1 MCKPANLLPW
11 AQVVDKCL
19 FLAIYEVEAPQV
31 LGFLTRVEGNG
42 WNKLEASFQ
51 SENVAFQSF
60 WACTRL
66 LWT

>member
-1 MCKPANLLPW
+1 M
-11 AQVVDKCL
+11 VDKCL
-19 FLAIYEVEAPQV
+19 FLAIYEVEAPQA
-31 LGFLTRVEGNG
+31 LEFLTRVEGNG